1 MGTATPPDLA
11 TQTFTIFIRA
21 TPDEIWDAV
30 TRPEFTAGYFHGSRI
45 TITAERRASLA
56 PDGSVRGDSVV
67 EAFDPPR
74 RLVHGWRSLY
84 DPAMAAE
91 PESRVTW
98 EIDPVEGGVC
108 RLTLRHDRLER
119 APLTAREVS
128 GAGWMGVLSGLKTLL
143 ETGRPLYC

>member
-67 EAFDPPR
+67 EAFDPPC

-143 ETGRPLYC
+143 ETGRPLCG

>member
-1 MGTATPPDLA
+1 MSMGTPPDLA
-11 TQTFTIFIRA
+11 TQAFTIFIRA

-56 PDGSVRGDSVV
+56 PDGSVRGDTAV
-67 EAFDPPR
+67 ELFDPPR

-98 EIDPVEGGVC
+98 EIDPNEDGVC
-108 RLTLRHDRLER
+108 LLTVTHDRLEG
-119 APLTAREVS
+119 APKTAAGVS
-128 GAGWMGVLSGLKTLL
+128 GAGWTGVISNLKTLL
-143 ETGRPLYC
+143 ETGEPMH

>member
-56 PDGSVRGDSVV
+56 P
-67 EAFDPPR
+67 
-74 RLVHGWRSLY
+74 
-84 DPAMAAE
+84 
-91 PESRVTW
+91 ESRVTW

-128 GAGWMGVLSGLKTLL
+128 GAGWMGVLSGLKT
-143 ETGRPLYC
+143 